1 MPYENG
7 VNWKPLA
14 PHLRGRHAKFDSA
27 VDAAL
32 GDLLVERDDFF
43 DAVVEAWPRVGAG
56 LAMRPG
62 RFADGKIILYV
73 KSAPALFAMRAKL
86 PALKRTLATLPNAP
100 KRIELRL
107 EIHTS

>member
-1 MPYENG
+1 MPFENG
-7 VNWKPLA
+7 VLWRPIQ
-14 PHLRGRHAKFDSA
+14 PHLRGRHATFGSS

-32 GDLLVERDDFF
+32 AGLLVEHDDFF
-43 DAVVEAWPRVGAG
+43 DAVVAAWPRVGAG

-62 RFADGKIILYV
+62 RFSDGKIFLYV

-100 KRIELRL
+100 KKIELRL
-107 EIHTS
+107 EIHTP